1 MLYKAFDWGL
11 HSGHSDKPA
20 YIVGNKEPYLQAHKL
35 AYTLARM
42 NLSQRVKAARKHAGL
57 TQRELAKAARVEQ
70 PLISQLE
77 TGKTLKSA
85 HIAQIAKACRV
96 SALWLASGEGEMILS
111 HTAAH
116 EHGDDAAGNPPSSD
130 DYALIP
136 QYTAKGSSG
145 NGYLN
150 DHVEIK
156 GGLAF
161 KRDWLCRMG
170 LKPDNLRVAY
180 NHGDSNWPTL
190 TDGEVVLLDVA
201 ALEPANGKM
210 FALLDPD
217 GEMIFKR
224 LIRDI
229 KGGWLIRSDN
239 DNKTLYPDMPI
250 SDEGIRGVDIVGRIV
265 WRGGAM

>member
-1 MLYKAFDWGL
+1 MVQKTEEIRRAF
-11 HSGHSDKPA
+11 
-20 YIVGNKEPYLQAHKL
+20 V
-35 AYTLARM
+35 AR
-42 NLSQRVKAARKHAGL
+42 
-57 TQRELAKAARVEQ
+57 
-70 PLISQLE
+70 
-77 TGKTLKSA
+77 LKSA
-85 HIAQIAKACRV
+85 AADSGVDEWGLGTRLSQIAKTTPKAASKWLNLESMPGRANMQAIAA
-96 SALWLASGEGEMILS
+96 ALGVRAEWLQFGTGPQKSGAQ
-111 HTAAH
+111 TAAAEH

-145 NGYLN
+145 SGYLN

>member
-1 MLYKAFDWGL
+1 M
-11 HSGHSDKPA
+11 
-20 YIVGNKEPYLQAHKL
+20 QAHKL
-35 AYTLARM
+35 AYTLACM

-57 TQRELAKAARVEQ
+57 TQRELAKAAQVEQ

-96 SALWLASGEGEMILS
+96 SAIWLASGEGEMVAPIFGKGGQ
-111 HTAAH
+111 AH
-116 EHGDDAAGNPPSSD
+116 LITGVLIEENEASAPSSD

-201 ALEPANGKM
+201 AVDPANGKM

>member
-1 MLYKAFDWGL
+1 MESYERIARAITL
-11 HSGHSDKPA
+11 SGKKKKQIAEECGVSPSA
-20 YIVGNKEPYLQAHKL
+20 VTQW
-35 AYTLARM
+35 
-42 NLSQRVKAARKHAGL
+42 L
-57 TQRELAKAARVEQ
+57 TGESKSLRPESIFALAKATGFSAR
-70 PLISQLE
+70 
-77 TGKTLKSA
+77 
-85 HIAQIAKACRV
+85 
-96 SALWLASGEGEMILS
+96 WLAL
-111 HTAAH
+111 
-116 EHGDDAAGNPPSSD
+116 GDGPERTDEPAAGSSEEQRSPSED

-201 ALEPANGKM
+201 AVEPANGKM

-217 GEMIFKR
+217 GEVIFKR

-229 KGGWLIRSDN
+229 TGGWLIRSDN
-239 DNKTLYPDMPI
+239 DNKTRYPDMPI
-250 SDEGIRGVDIVGRIV
+250 SDEGIRGVEIIGRIV

>member
-1 MLYKAFDWGL
+1 MSKKKDLSPEQRAECEAAKALFV
-11 HSGHSDKPA
+11 S
-20 YIVGNKEPYLQAHKL
+20 
-35 AYTLARM
+35 
-42 NLSQRVKAARKHAGL
+42 RKNSLGL
-57 TQRELAKAARVEQ
+57 TQAKVA
-70 PLISQLE
+70 
-77 TGKTLKSA
+77 
-85 HIAQIAKACRV
+85 
-96 SALWLASGEGEMILS
+96 
-111 HTAAH
+111 
-116 EHGDDAAGNPPSSD
+116 DAAGISPAAVAMYLNGVNPLNAKFASVLARLIGEPVERFSPRLAEEIAGMTAEKRPAGTIVEISPGPDEGGSPSSD

-170 LKPDNLRVAY
+170 LKPDSLRVAY

-201 ALEPANGKM
+201 AVEPANGKM

>member
-1 MLYKAFDWGL
+1 MSKKKDLSAEQRAECEAAKALFV
-11 HSGHSDKPA
+11 S
-20 YIVGNKEPYLQAHKL
+20 
-35 AYTLARM
+35 
-42 NLSQRVKAARKHAGL
+42 RKNSLGL
-57 TQRELAKAARVEQ
+57 TQAKVA
-70 PLISQLE
+70 
-77 TGKTLKSA
+77 
-85 HIAQIAKACRV
+85 
-96 SALWLASGEGEMILS
+96 
-111 HTAAH
+111 
-116 EHGDDAAGNPPSSD
+116 DAAGISPAAVAMYLNGVNPLNAKFASVLARLIGEPVERFSPRLAEEIAGMTAEKRPAGTVVEISPGTDEGGSPSSD

-201 ALEPANGKM
+201 AVDPANGKM

>member
-1 MLYKAFDWGL
+1 MCVMERHERIARAIQL
-11 HSGHSDKPA
+11 SGKKKGEIATECGVAPSAVTQWIDGSVKSMKP
-20 YIVGNKEPYLQAHKL
+20 E
-35 AYTLARM
+35 
-42 NLSQRVKAARKHAGL
+42 NLFA
-57 TQRELAKAARVEQ
+57 LAKA
-70 PLISQLE
+70 
-77 TGKTLKSA
+77 TGFSA
-85 HIAQIAKACRV
+85 H
-96 SALWLASGEGEMILS
+96 WLATEDGPERRE
-111 HTAAH
+111 
-116 EHGDDAAGNPPSSD
+116 EDDAAGNPPSSD

-201 ALEPANGKM
+201 AIEPANGKM